1 MDGQDYNMR
10 LSYFPSNMRGSRS
23 VVQGFKVKFFQII
36 FKFYIFNIF
45 LLRVIRAIILLV
57 LT

>member
-1 MDGQDYNMR
+1 V
-10 LSYFPSNMRGSRS
+10 

-45 LLRVIRAIILLV
+45 FIKGNTCHHFIGFDM
-57 LT
+57 TH